1 MPRNIC
7 LAFTCFWSLF
17 LLTDSVSAD
26 WLFILSRLLAIQ
38 QPGNTHGIYLNPPSH
53 DHLSF
58 AICYLSFRRSRFP
71 CPRYSSCIRRL
82 SRRSAMGPEATISP
96 CCSKYPLSATSNARP
111 AFCSTR
117 RTAPENFSRT
127 SAIIDRTSLIN
138 RGDKPSDG
146 SSSRRIRGRAIN
158 PLAIASI
165 CCCPPLSSP
174 PLAVRFV
181 ARTLQ

>member
-1 MPRNIC
+1 MSINSCRATATAAFFLSTYYCHSVLYATAPMPRNIC

-96 CCSKYPLSATSNARP
+96 CCSKYPLSATANARP

-117 RTAPENFSRT
+117 RTPPGQKEKKKTKTEAPT
-127 SAIIDRTSLIN
+127 
-138 RGDKPSDG
+138 
-146 SSSRRIRGRAIN
+146 
-158 PLAIASI
+158 
-165 CCCPPLSSP
+165 
-174 PLAVRFV
+174 
-181 ARTLQ
+181 